1 MYILSIDFGTSSLK
15 MAILDEKADIV
26 ETTTVEYRYK
36 VYNQDWVELDPDN
49 VFSAMLE
56 GIKKFS
62 GYLNGIEVIGYDTF
76 SPSMVFMNKE
86 GEALYPIVTHLDRRS
101 KKQTQ
106 LILEKMGKEAF
117 QGITGVQPFTG
128 GVSIT
133 TVLWMMENIP
143 EVFRNTCKFGHL
155 NTYIHHKLTG
165 RWAADPTNASMMGLY
180 ETTKWG
186 NWSEEI
192 LNNFGIPKSK
202 LPEIFNAGTIQ
213 GFLSKK
219 AAELT
224 GLKEGIPVTV
234 GSNDAAT
241 AQIGAGNKDA
251 GDILNISGSSE
262 MISIISDKPV
272 VSDSY
277 YLRNAI
283 TPGKWQIFA
292 ITAGGFAIDW
302 LRKEFYRDM
311 DAKTFFE
318 IEFPEVIENYVNKS
332 TVEFLPYL
340 AGDRQSLIPKK
351 GAFKGLTLDTTR
363 RDLLAAIALG
373 IHEPIIKTIEL
384 SKAFIKHSQ
393 VIKLT
398 GGMTTR
404 QFINLK
410 RKLLKDFDFIVKD
423 NCPIIGNGILALQA
437 LKNQDGLSC

>member
-15 MAILDEKADIV
+15 MAILDEKANIV
-26 ETTTVEYRYK
+26 ETTTVEYQYR
-36 VYNQDWVELDPDN
+36 VYNQDWVELDPDT
-49 VFSAMLE
+49 VFGAMLE
-56 GIKKFS
+56 GTKRFS
-62 GYLNGIEVIGYDTF
+62 KYLNEVEVIGYDTF
-76 SPSMVFMNKE
+76 SPSMVFMNEE
-86 GEALYPIVTHLDRRS
+86 GKALYPIITHLDRRS
-101 KKQTQ
+101 KKQTK

-117 QGITGVQPFTG
+117 QSITGVQPFTG
-128 GVSIT
+128 GVSVT
-133 TVLWMMENIP
+133 TVLWMMENMP
-143 EVFRNTCKFGHL
+143 EVFKNAYKFGHL
-155 NTYIHHKLTG
+155 NTYIYHKLTG
-165 RWAADPTNASMMGLY
+165 CWAADPINASMMGLY

-192 LNNFGIPKSK
+192 LNTFGIPKNK
-202 LPEIFNAGTIQ
+202 LPEISNAGTII
-213 GFLSKK
+213 GSLSKK

-224 GLKEGIPVTV
+224 GLKEGIPVAL

-241 AQIGAGNKDA
+241 AQIGAGNTEA

-272 VSDSY
+272 ISDSY

-302 LRKEFYRDM
+302 FRKEFYRDM
-311 DAKTFFE
+311 DAKTFFDE
-318 IEFPEVIENYVNKS
+318 EFPEVIDNYVGKT

-340 AGDRQSLIPKK
+340 AGDRQSLTPKK
-351 GAFKGLTLDTTR
+351 GAFNGLTLDTER

-384 SKAFIKHSQ
+384 SKAFIKHNQ

-398 GGMTTR
+398 GGMTTQ

-410 RKLLKDFDFIVKD
+410 KKLLKGFDFTVKD
-423 NCPIIGNGILALQA
+423 NCPIIGNGVLALQA
-437 LKNQDGLSC
+437 LKNHKG